1 MRPRHWVKNAFV
13 LPAIVF
19 SKHFFEFS
27 YLARCSGAVLCF
39 CLLSGVVYLFNDIF
53 DREQD
58 RLHPE
63 KCHRPIAAGKV
74 SVLLASAAAFILLA
88 VALVF
93 AFWLHPDFGLVA
105 LIYVVLNGAYS
116 LKLKHVVLVDVLIVA
131 SGFLLRALGGALVIE
146 VFISTWFII
155 CTFML
160 ALFLAVVKRR
170 QEIVELE
177 EIAVDHRAILEE
189 YSLPFLDQMISA
201 LTASTLVCYALYA
214 MGVGDGKGAQMQWT
228 IPFVLYGMLRYLY
241 LVYHRGH
248 GDNPTTVV
256 WSDRPLQVNAL
267 LWLAASALGLYVLP

>member
-13 LPAIVF
+13 LPALIF
-19 SKHFFEFS
+19 SKHFFDLS
-27 YLARCSGAVLCF
+27 YLTRCSGAVLCF

-53 DREQD
+53 DRKQD

-63 KCHRPIAAGKV
+63 KSQRPIAAGTL
-74 SVLLASAAAFILLA
+74 S
-88 VALVF
+88 VALAATVALAFLVF
-93 AFWLHPDFGLVA
+93 GLALAYWLHPNFGLVT
-105 LIYVVLNGAYS
+105 LIYIALNGAYT
-116 LKLKHVVLVDVLIVA
+116 LKLKHVVLVDVMIVA
-131 SGFLLRALGGALVIE
+131 SGFLLRALGGAMVIE

-170 QEIVELE
+170 QEIVEL
-177 EIAVDHRAILEE
+177 ADAAGDHRAILEE

-201 LTASTLVCYALYA
+201 LTAATLVCYALYA
-214 MGVGDGKGAQMQWT
+214 MGVGDEKGAQMQWT

-248 GDNPTTVV
+248 GDNPTTVI
-256 WSDRPLQVNAL
+256 WSDRPLQINAL
-267 LWLAASALGLYVLP
+267 LWLAVSAWGLYALP